1 MVFTTTQIKMRVY
14 LDYAATTPLLPE
26 VIEAM
31 HATMQND
38 YGNPSSI
45 HHHGRITK
53 SIIEDARKVV
63 AQSLNASL
71 GEIFFTS
78 SATESNYMSLYC
90 SVRDLGVRRIISSP
104 IEHHCILHTL
114 EYLEEH
120 LDIQVDYL
128 TVDKQGNIDLDELK
142 LLLAGSDSKTL
153 VSLMYVNNEIGTC
166 HDINSIGSLCNE
178 HNALFHSDTVQ
189 GIGKLKIDLQET
201 NLNFLSASA
210 HKFYGPKGVG
220 FVYINGDNPIKP
232 ILVGGSQERNMRSGT
247 ENLYGIVGMAKALEM
262 AIQNQEK
269 NINSVHEMKLYF
281 KNKLSS
287 LFSDVEFLGNQESF
301 HSPYILNVLFPASEK
316 SEMLT
321 MNLDIHGISVSS
333 GSACS
338 SGAEHQS
345 HVLQHINADP
355 KKKPIRFSF
364 SHLTTTS
371 ELDYVLEKLPNIM

>member
-1 MVFTTTQIKMRVY
+1 MRVY

-31 HATMQND
+31 HGAMQND

-78 SATESNYMSLYC
+78 SATESNYMSMFC
-90 SVRDLGVRRIISSP
+90 SVRDLGVKRIISSP

-120 LDIQVDYL
+120 LGVKVDYL
-128 TVDKQGNIDLDELK
+128 KVDHQGNIDHEELK
-142 LLLAGSDSKTL
+142 GLLSNSDKKTL

-166 HDINSIGSLCNE
+166 HDITTIGELCKE
-178 HNALFHSDTVQ
+178 YDALFHSDTVQ
-189 GIGKLKIDLQET
+189 GVGKLKIDLQET
-201 NLNFLSASA
+201 HLNFMSASA

-220 FVYINGDNPIKP
+220 FIYINGDNPIKP

-247 ENLYGIVGMAKALEM
+247 ENLYGIVGMARALEV
-262 AIQNQEK
+262 AVRDQEK
-269 NINSVHEMKLYF
+269 NLNAANEMKTDF
-281 KNKLSS
+281 KNKLNN
-287 LFSDVEFLGNQESF
+287 LFTDLEFLGNQDSQ
-301 HSPYILNVLFPASEK
+301 HSPYILNVLFPASAK

-321 MNLDIHGISVSS
+321 MNLDINGISVSS

-364 SHLTTTS
+364 SHLTTNA
-371 ELDYVLEKLPNIM
+371 ELDYVLDKLPNIM